1 MRSGDVFGD
10 ALHFC
15 APDVVGEMEYRQE
28 EGSTVKVE
36 IDVLR
41 GDFLDE
47 LGSTVI
53 LNFAF

>member
-1 MRSGDVFGD
+1 VRSGDVFGD